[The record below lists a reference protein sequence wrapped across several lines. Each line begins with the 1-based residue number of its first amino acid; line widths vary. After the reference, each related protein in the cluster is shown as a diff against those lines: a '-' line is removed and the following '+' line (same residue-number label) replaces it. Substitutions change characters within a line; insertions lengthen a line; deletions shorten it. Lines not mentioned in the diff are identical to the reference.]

1 MTSPTLPQATSDAA
15 SLLAP
20 AAESVPLMRKAA
32 RPLVGEHDFAAFCR
46 SRTGTTTT
54 RRLRSVTVRR
64 LHGLVEVRLL
74 ADAPAGRW
82 VPSIVEHLLQT
93 GAGRRG
99 PASTAAVLAT
109 GDRTAIGNINI
120 ARLPAAAWVGRLATW
135 AQGAVRSRRRQ
146 RSSHRIQARRQWQR
160 RFLTS

>member
-32 RPLVGEHDFAAFCR
+32 RPLVGEHDFAAFYR

-64 LHGLVEVRLL
+64 LRGLGEVRLL
-74 ADAPAGRW
+74 ADASCWPIFR
-82 VPSIVEHLLQT
+82 SIVGHLLQM
-93 GAGRRG
+93 GNGRCD
-99 PASTAAVLAT
+99 PAST
-109 GDRTAIGNINI
+109 
-120 ARLPAAAWVGRLATW
+120 PW
-135 AQGAVRSRRRQ
+135 
-146 RSSHRIQARRQWQR
+146 SSGHRVQARRQWQR

>member
-32 RPLVGEHDFAAFCR
+32 RPLVGEHDFAAFYR

-64 LHGLVEVRLL
+64 LRGLGEVRLV

-82 VPSIVEHLLQT
+82 VPSIVEHLLQM

-109 GDRTAIGNINI
+109 ATAPRS
-120 ARLPAAAWVGRLATW
+120 ATSTSPAYRLRLGSVA
-135 AQGAVRSRRRQ
+135 
-146 RSSHRIQARRQWQR
+146 
-160 RFLTS
+160 